1 MLWGK
6 MESKKPVRRE
16 KLEAKQ
22 LSTSSFPL
30 PSVNIKYQLLL
41 CGLCLPVLL
50 LESLALS
57 YTENQRR
64 VQGLFSDLLASDSTL
79 HSNQGNMYN
88 TI

>member
-1 MLWGK
+1 
-6 MESKKPVRRE
+6 MESKKPIRTE

-41 CGLCLPVLL
+41 HGLCLPVLL
-50 LESLALS
+50 LQSLALS

-64 VQGLFSDLLASDSTL
+64 VQEYFSDLLASDSSL
-79 HSNQGNMYN
+79 YSNQGNMYN